1 MTRLL
6 LLICLAAALQVGG
19 CGPLIPAH
27 AAIPSLASKYQRL
40 LVRSAQANWGLDA
53 PVAALAAQVHQE
65 SRWNTNAKSPVGA
78 QGLAQFMPSTADWIS
93 ELYPLQLGYGQ
104 AQDPDWALQA
114 LVMYDRWLY
123 QRIQARDSCEQMAM
137 TLSAY
142 NGGLGWVYKDQNQTA
157 ANGFNRSVWFDLV
170 EKFTARASWAKNENR
185 QYVRVILLR
194 WQPLYLDANWGLG
207 ICQHKL
213 GGA

>member
-93 ELYPLQLGYGQ
+93 ELYPLQLGTGE

-137 TLSAY
+137 ALSAY
-142 NGGLGWVYKDQNQTA
+142 NGGLGWVYKDQKQTA
-157 ANGFNRSVWFDLV
+157 EPV
-170 EKFTARASWAKNENR
+170 
-185 QYVRVILLR
+185 
-194 WQPLYLDANWGLG
+194 
-207 ICQHKL
+207 
-213 GGA
+213 